1 MAEKVKPAEELRQSK
16 RLRRGFWV
24 SEDDMSFD
32 IPFLGHDVNLTGLSF
47 WLESAEHFLPGQRI
61 NLWLRNAV
69 SDETYNLEAV
79 EVISVRQVG
88 DLYLCGCHIAQ
99 VGSEQLLAHSRLL
112 SSQNQKAKEVSIDS
126 FNEFNLVSPLN
137 QLTQDLSEI
146 EDAAMALDL
155 AMVQWSEQHR
165 IGDFLLKD
173 LKSVISLVEPDL
185 VESIEHF
192 CDFYASSQ
200 NQSLALLTLAKLL
213 IHSPDSPNEKLE
225 WQGFLAD
232 FEARYVNKTLQIA
245 YDYMHQGMS
254 AEEALLQ
261 SKQDLEDKLA

>member
-1 MAEKVKPAEELRQSK
+1 MAENLKPIDEMRRSK

-24 SEDDMSFD
+24 SEDDMAFEV
-32 IPFLGHDVNLTGLSF
+32 PFLGHDVNLTGLSF
-47 WLESAEHFLPGQRI
+47 WVESAEHFLPGQRI

-69 SDETYNLEAV
+69 TDEIYNLEEV
-79 EVISVRQVG
+79 DVISVRQVG
-88 DLYLCGCHIAQ
+88 DLFLCGCHISQ
-99 VGSEQLLAHSRLL
+99 VSSEQLLAHSRLL
-112 SSQNQKAKEVSIDS
+112 SSQNQQAKEVTIDS

-137 QLTQDLSEI
+137 QLTQDSAEI

-155 AMVQWSEQHR
+155 AMVQWSEQHK
-165 IGDFLLKD
+165 IGDFLLQD
-173 LKSVISLVEPDL
+173 LKSVIGLVEPDL

-192 CDFYASSQ
+192 CDFYVSSQ

-213 IHSPDSPNEKLE
+213 IHSPESSQEKLE

-232 FEARYVNKTLQIA
+232 FEARYVSKTLQVA

-254 AEEALLQ
+254 AEEALQQ
-261 SKQDLEDKLA
+261 SQQDLEDKLA